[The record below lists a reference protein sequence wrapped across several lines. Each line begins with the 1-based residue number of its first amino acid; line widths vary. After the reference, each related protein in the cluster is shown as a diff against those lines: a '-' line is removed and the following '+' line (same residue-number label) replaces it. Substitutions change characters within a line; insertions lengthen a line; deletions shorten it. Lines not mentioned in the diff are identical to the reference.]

1 MPRKNRHC
9 VEWYDK
15 YSTKN
20 KELMKKFAEQVATE
34 EGIMKLLVDMDQQK
48 QQALEKNFMKLN
60 ENFCEIFQR
69 LVPNGWAELRLVKKD
84 QGEESQISHPSQFQE
99 SSQII
104 KIGLQLYKGIK
115 VKVSFQGQNLNNQ
128 EGLGHLS
135 GGQKA
140 VVAAALL
147 FAILKIEAAPY
158 YIMDEFDN
166 ALDAENR
173 GAIASLINDLSK
185 KSQFLITTFKPEL
198 VEGGGAELMYQVTT
212 RNHVS
217 SIAVINQER
226 ALKLIKDKKQK

>member
-1 MPRKNRHC
+1 
-9 VEWYDK
+9 
-15 YSTKN
+15 
-20 KELMKKFAEQVATE
+20 
-34 EGIMKLLVDMDQQK
+34 
-48 QQALEKNFMKLN
+48 
-60 ENFCEIFQR
+60 
-69 LVPNGWAELRLVKKD
+69 
-84 QGEESQISHPSQFQE
+84 
-99 SSQII
+99 
-104 KIGLQLYKGIK
+104 
-115 VKVSFQGQNLNNQ
+115 
-128 EGLGHLS
+128 
-135 GGQKA
+135 
-140 VVAAALL
+140 
-147 FAILKIEAAPY
+147 LKIEAAPY